1 MKRNDSKR
9 VLAVFLIVLMLLT
22 GCAAGPVN
30 TPADQSTKPEEEPV
44 MESAAEPETAPDTER
59 SRLPVEWARDAVI
72 YEVNV
77 RQYTEEGTFA
87 AFSEHLAELRDMGV
101 TTLWF
106 MPVHPISQTKRSGTL
121 GSYYS
126 ISDYREVNPEFG
138 TKEDFKALI
147 DQAHDLGFTVMLDWV
162 ANHTGWDCAWIKE
175 HPDWYTKDENGNITD
190 PVGMGWPDVADLN
203 YDSMELREEMILCMK
218 YWVEEYDIDGF
229 RCDYANG
236 VPTDFWEA
244 ARAEIET
251 VKPVLMLAEDNT
263 DKSLLNYAFDMNYN
277 WELYD
282 ALLGIASDSKQANV
296 IKSYIPEDY
305 PDGAYRL
312 NFLDNH
318 DKNAYEHT
326 IMDAIGPDALPAM
339 FSLIYTIPGMPLI
352 YTGDEIGLDH
362 NIAFMERDPVD
373 WESTDTDYR
382 GLLAELAAIRSGNP
396 ALHSGN
402 YGGGITYLDLGKK
415 SVFAFSRETEDN
427 TVLCLFNLTKRESV
441 VDVSA
446 MFEGTETVLLHGQGA
461 DTLDIEDRPIEL
473 NGEVTL
479 QPWEFWIVSRG

>member
-44 MESAAEPETAPDTER
+44 MEPAAEPETAPDTER

-162 ANHTGWDCAWIKE
+162 ANHTGWVCAWIKE
-175 HPDWYTKDENGNITD
+175 HP
-190 PVGMGWPDVADLN
+190 
-203 YDSMELREEMILCMK
+203 
-218 YWVEEYDIDGF
+218 
-229 RCDYANG
+229 
-236 VPTDFWEA
+236 
-244 ARAEIET
+244 
-251 VKPVLMLAEDNT
+251 
-263 DKSLLNYAFDMNYN
+263 
-277 WELYD
+277 
-282 ALLGIASDSKQANV
+282 ASPFPQ
-296 IKSYIPEDY
+296 
-305 PDGAYRL
+305 
-312 NFLDNH
+312 
-318 DKNAYEHT
+318 
-326 IMDAIGPDALPAM
+326 
-339 FSLIYTIPGMPLI
+339 
-352 YTGDEIGLDH
+352 
-362 NIAFMERDPVD
+362 
-373 WESTDTDYR
+373 
-382 GLLAELAAIRSGNP
+382 
-396 ALHSGN
+396 
-402 YGGGITYLDLGKK
+402 
-415 SVFAFSRETEDN
+415 
-427 TVLCLFNLTKRESV
+427 
-441 VDVSA
+441 
-446 MFEGTETVLLHGQGA
+446 
-461 DTLDIEDRPIEL
+461 DR
-473 NGEVTL
+473 
-479 QPWEFWIVSRG
+479 